1 MTTPAATL
9 DKNPLAAAL
18 NVGRIHPDNLAPL
31 AWHLDEL
38 VASNIASTKL
48 MADRHAD
55 TPLAG
60 FHALSYQSEKE
71 AYDNLQPFVQACGAP
86 PSDGCRLDALAL
98 AYPAQIARIAVVG
111 APWDFPV
118 SFLHLC
124 RASTASYR
132 QLHRAL
138 SSTGRFTNDQ
148 LEHFS
153 YFGHVDGDEIIA
165 LEAQLTDI
173 SIDARTWA
181 LRLAGH
187 LATFEDLFWTR
198 MVALCTPTTAS

>member
-71 AYDNLQPFVQACGAP
+71 AYDNLQPFVQACDAP
-86 PSDGCRLDALAL
+86 PTEVLMKLGSRVGQRRQRCAGRCARGWAGWRVKGLCHEVFKHLGGAVENAGDAGVTPEAFCL
-98 AYPAQIARIAVVG
+98 PACFV
-111 APWDFPV
+111 
-118 SFLHLC
+118 
-124 RASTASYR
+124 ASP
-132 QLHRAL
+132 
-138 SSTGRFTNDQ
+138 G
-148 LEHFS
+148 
-153 YFGHVDGDEIIA
+153 
-165 LEAQLTDI
+165 
-173 SIDARTWA
+173 
-181 LRLAGH
+181 
-187 LATFEDLFWTR
+187 
-198 MVALCTPTTAS
+198 